1 MSGNGRKIGGQIKPQ
16 TRSHWAS
23 IWDLIWRS
31 RSAEKKME
39 MILTT
44 WVNKGYVYPWDRD
57 GRREEKFH
65 VFSWNWSMQEFIFY
79 QRFELL
85 KQKREKKNQKI
96 TTRWEKIKDDVNDL
110 GEHVLLLSLRARW
123 ATRKGF
129 HETERYI
136 NCVAIR
142 DLARRNL
149 SAEENWKI
157 MLKMWM
163 NRNLFYVWRLKKE
176 AQEVKFQL
184 EMIWKELVLEF
195 RLTDHERGE
204 KLKKL
209 YQ

>member
-1 MSGNGRKIGGQIKPQ
+1 MRFDLTEQKRGKKNGNDINYLGEQRLRLSLGPRWT
-16 TRSHWAS
+16 TRGEISCFF
-23 IWDLIWRS
+23 
-31 RSAEKKME
+31 
-39 MILTT
+39 
-44 WVNKGYVYPWDRD
+44 Y
-57 GRREEKFH
+57 
-65 VFSWNWSMQEFIFY
+65 WNWSMQEFIFY

-142 DLARRNL
+142 DLARRSL

-157 MLKMWM
+157 MFKMWM